1 MKKVIITGVT
11 GQDGS
16 YLAELLLE
24 YGYKVYGFVRKESY
38 EILHK
43 NFRLIKI
50 LDKVEFIPISLT
62 NSLDIYKTILKI
74 KPDEVYHLAAKSYV
88 DYDMGN
94 IIEIMDINFYSTLY
108 IVEALKDIPESKLFF
123 AGSSE
128 MFGEPDE
135 SPQNELSKF
144 NPKSPYG
151 ISKLSSYFLLKN
163 LRKKGLFVSVGILY
177 NHESPRRKDIFVTK
191 KIVSSAVRI
200 KYNIQNCLEIGNLEA
215 KRDWGY
221 APDYV
226 RGMYLVMQ
234 QEKPDDYIFAT
245 GRLYSVREFI
255 KKTFDYLGLDY
266 TKYIKVNRN
275 FYRPS
280 EKVPLYGNP
289 IKLEKI
295 GWQRTKDIDD
305 IIKEMIEFEMENN
318 EFRIKNERLNNYNL

>member
-24 YGYKVYGFVRKESY
+24 YGYKVYGFVNKESY
-38 EILHK
+38 ETLYK
-43 NFRLIKI
+43 NFRLKKI
-50 LDKVEFIPISLT
+50 LNEIEFIPISLT
-62 NSLDIYKTILKI
+62 NSLDIYKIILKI

-94 IIEIMDINFYSTLY
+94 IVDIMNINFYSTLF
-108 IVEALKDIPESKLFF
+108 IVEALQDIPKSKLFF

-135 SPQNELSKF
+135 CPQNELSKF

-163 LRKKGLFVSVGILY
+163 LRKKGFFASVGILY
-177 NHESPRRKDIFVTK
+177 NHESPRRKDIFITK
-191 KIVSSAVRI
+191 KIVSSAVKI
-200 KYNIQNCLEIGNLEA
+200 KYGLQTYLEVGNLEA

-226 RGMYLVMQ
+226 KGMYLVMQ
-234 QEKPDDYIFAT
+234 QKAPDDYIFAT
-245 GRLYSVREFI
+245 GKLHTVREFI
-255 KKTFDYLGLDY
+255 KKH
-266 TKYIKVNRN
+266 
-275 FYRPS
+275 S
-280 EKVPLYGNP
+280 
-289 IKLEKI
+289 
-295 GWQRTKDIDD
+295 
-305 IIKEMIEFEMENN
+305 II
-318 EFRIKNERLNNYNL
+318 

>member
-24 YGYKVYGFVRKESY
+24 YGYKVYGFVNKESY
-38 EILHK
+38 ETLYK
-43 NFRLIKI
+43 NFRLKKI
-50 LDKVEFIPISLT
+50 LNEIEFIPISLT
-62 NSLDIYKTILKI
+62 NSLDIYKIILKI

-94 IIEIMDINFYSTLY
+94 IIDIMNINFYSTLF
-108 IVEALKDIPESKLFF
+108 IVEALQDIPKSKLFF

-135 SPQNELSKF
+135 CPQNELSKF

-163 LRKKGLFVSVGILY
+163 LRKKGFFASVGILY
-177 NHESPRRKDIFVTK
+177 NHESPRRKDIFITK
-191 KIVSSAVRI
+191 KIVSSAVKI
-200 KYNIQNCLEIGNLEA
+200 KYGLQTYLEVGNLEA

-226 RGMYLVMQ
+226 KGMYLVMQ
-234 QEKPDDYIFAT
+234 QKAPDDYIFAT
-245 GRLYSVREFI
+245 GKLHTVREFI

-266 TKYIKVNRN
+266 TKYIKINKK

-280 EKVPLYGNP
+280 ERIPLCGNP
-289 IKLEKI
+289 LKLESI
-295 GWQRTKDIDD
+295 GWQRTKELDD
-305 IIKEMIEFEMENN
+305 IIKEMIEFE
-318 EFRIKNERLNNYNL
+318 IK